1 MDFDIV
7 VVDFGYFNSV
17 GQFEYFD
24 YFEYFEYFENNM
36 DFGNFINCEVVVYF
50 ANTEYY

>member
-1 MDFDIV
+1 MFDDKMDFDIV
-7 VVDFGYFNSV
+7 FVDFGYFD
-17 GQFEYFD
+17 YFD